1 MDNIMKYK
9 EALRRSMI
17 SLSKDDD
24 CRFIGYGVK
33 YGAKGNGSLVGVND
47 CQLIETTVSENLIV
61 GMAIGMSI
69 EGLKPVVYIPRFDFI
84 INALDSIVNHLDKI
98 DKLSKGEFTPKV
110 IIRTVI
116 GGTKTPLYTGLTHV
130 QDFTE
135 AVSKMVSFPVIK
147 MSSVNEVVKYFNIAS
162 KWQTS
167 MILIEEKDRYEEE

>member
-1 MDNIMKYK
+1 MKYK
-9 EALRRSMI
+9 EALRQAMI
-17 SLSKDDD
+17 LLSNDKD

-33 YGAKGNGSLVGVND
+33 HGARGNGSLVGVEDNK
-47 CQLIETTVSENLIV
+47 LIETTVSENLIV

-69 EGLKPVVYIPRFDFI
+69 EGLKPIVYIPRFDFVI
-84 INALDSIVNHLDKI
+84 DALDSIVNHLDKI

-130 QDFTE
+130 QDLTE

-147 MSSVNEVVKYFNIAS
+147 LSSVNDIIKYFNIAS

-167 MILIEEKDRYEEE
+167 MLLIEEKDRYEEE